1 MECSYGTEVKDR
13 YGPVGFSE
21 LKDLSWPRASHGGM
35 AAAAALQQVMTPL
48 VIIIIIIILTSCL
61 SFRGPVWPL
70 AWGTAV
76 MNESWLATLILGL
89 LSPMAKIFPS
99 KEGDDG
105 CHYQVTLDGVY
116 SKGPVK

>member
-1 MECSYGTEVKDR
+1 M
-13 YGPVGFSE
+13 GFSE

-99 KEGDDG
+99 KDGDDG
-105 CHYQVTLDGVY
+105 CYYQVTLDGVY